1 LATKLLARKEKT
13 MKHCSTLAVAALLAL
28 LSPMALPSWAGDKKE
43 PPKAPTTYFKVEVR
57 GTLRVTDKVE
67 VVSAT
72 LAQELAKQPVN
83 ATITG
88 WGVYLA
94 FGDNKE
100 LAALAKKLD
109 GKAVLIGGEL
119 RRAYE
124 GPISGLFP
132 PRFDDYIQVTALKAA
147 E

>member
-1 LATKLLARKEKT
+1 MKNCCTLAT
-13 MKHCSTLAVAALLAL
+13 AALLGL
-28 LSPMALPSWAGDKKE
+28 LSPQALPTWADDKKG
-43 PPKAPTTYFKVEVR
+43 PPKAPTASFKVEVR

-83 ATITG
+83 ATLTG
-88 WGVYLA
+88 WGMHLA
-94 FGDNKE
+94 FGGNKE

-109 GKAVLIGGEL
+109 GKAVVITGHLQ
-119 RRAYE
+119 RAYE

-132 PRFDDYIQVTALKAA
+132 PRFDDYIRVTALKAA

>member
-1 LATKLLARKEKT
+1 MRCFMLVLGL
-13 MKHCSTLAVAALLAL
+13 L
-28 LSPMALPSWAGDKKE
+28 LSMALPSWADAKKE
-43 PPKAPTTYFKVEVR
+43 PPKSPTGYFKVEVR
-57 GTLRVTDKVE
+57 GTLRVADKVE

-83 ATITG
+83 ATIAISG
-88 WGVYLA
+88 MAMHLA

-100 LAALAKKLD
+100 LAALVKKLD
-109 GKAVLIGGEL
+109 GKAVLITGEL

-124 GPISGLFP
+124 GPISGLYP
-132 PRFDDYIQVTALKAA
+132 PRFDDYIQVTTLKAA